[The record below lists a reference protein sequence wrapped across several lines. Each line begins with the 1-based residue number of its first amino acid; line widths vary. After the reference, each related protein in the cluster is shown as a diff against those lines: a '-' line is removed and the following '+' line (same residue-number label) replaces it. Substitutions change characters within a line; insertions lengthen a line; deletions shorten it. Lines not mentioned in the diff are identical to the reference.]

1 MKHQFCLLLASVAVL
16 ASCAKGEYRISGS
29 LKDFRGYGYEV
40 DSVVLYVNGGNVP
53 VANEERIAA
62 AIVET
67 DSFYIT
73 GETDRIFLAE
83 VTFYLKKAGEQ
94 TPFRVPVVLEPGHM
108 TFDLRDVFFAGTP
121 LNNDVLGFRQKLM
134 TSSSVEEALAALD
147 TVMALH
153 KADPVGVL
161 SLSLLVPYISP
172 GQSLSYINELSE
184 EMQQTSIVS
193 DMRVQLEM
201 KGKSSEGQPFI
212 DFEAT
217 YEGRVQRLS
226 DYVVKGK
233 FVLVDFWASW
243 CGPCRA
249 EIPNL
254 INIYNRYKGDK
265 FEVIGV
271 ATWDKPNDT
280 KRAIAEMGIP
290 YPQIMNAQKAG
301 SDAYDIEGIPEII
314 LFGPDGTILKRGLRG
329 EAIEAEVKAVLGL

>member
-16 ASCAKGEYRISGS
+16 VSCAKGEYRISGS
-29 LKDFRGYGYEV
+29 LNDFKGYGYGV
-40 DSVVLYVNGGNVP
+40 DSVVLSVNGERVSSA
-53 VANEERIAA
+53 VIEE
-62 AIVET
+62 
-67 DSFYIT
+67 DSFSIA
-73 GETDRIFLAE
+73 GETSGSALAE
-83 VTFYLKKAGEQ
+83 VTFYLNKSGVQ
-94 TPFRVPVVLEPGHM
+94 SPFSVPVALESGQM
-108 TFDLRDVFFAGTP
+108 TFDLREGFFTGTP
-121 LNNDVLGFRQKLM
+121 MNNDFREFRRKLM
-134 TSSSVEEALAALD
+134 TASSVEEALAALD
-147 TVMALH
+147 TVMAAH
-153 KADPVGVL
+153 KADPAGVL

-172 GQSLSYINELSE
+172 VQSLSYINNLSE
-184 EMQQTSIVS
+184 EMQQTSMIKE
-193 DMRVQLEM
+193 MRSQLES
-201 KGKSSEGQPFI
+201 KGKSAKGQPFI

-226 DYVVKGK
+226 DYVGKGK
-233 FVLVDFWASW
+233 YVLADFWASW

-329 EAIEAEVKAVLGL
+329 ETIEAAVKAVLGL

>member
-29 LKDFRGYGYEV
+29 LNAFKGYGYNV
-40 DSVVLYVNGGNVP
+40 DSVVLHVNEGK
-53 VANEERIAA
+53 IAA
-62 AIVET
+62 AVVEA
-67 DSFYIT
+67 DSFYIV
-73 GETDRIFLAE
+73 GETDGSVLAE
-83 VTFYLKKAGEQ
+83 VTFYLNKAEEQ
-94 TPFRVPVVLEPGHM
+94 IPFRVPVVLESGQM
-108 TFDLRDVFFAGTP
+108 TFDLREGFVVGTP
-121 LNNDVLGFRQKLM
+121 LNNDFRDFRRKLM

-147 TVMALH
+147 TVMVAH
-153 KADPVGVL
+153 KADPVSVL
-161 SLSLLVPYISP
+161 SLSLLVPYVSP
-172 GQSLSYINELSE
+172 VQLLSYINDLSE
-184 EMQQTSIVS
+184 EMQQTSIVR

-226 DYVVKGK
+226 DYVGKGK

-254 INIYNRYKGDK
+254 INVYNRYKGDK

-280 KRAIAEMGIP
+280 KRAIAELGIP

-329 EAIEAEVKAVLGL
+329 EAIEAEIKKALGL

>member
-1 MKHQFCLLLASVAVL
+1 MKHQLCLLLAFVAVL

-29 LKDFRGYGYEV
+29 LKDFKGYGYEV
-40 DSVVLYVNGGNVP
+40 DSVVLSVNDKRLSSAVI
-53 VANEERIAA
+53 EE
-62 AIVET
+62 
-67 DSFYIT
+67 DSFFIA
-73 GETDRIFLAE
+73 GEASGNALAE
-83 VTFYLKKAGEQ
+83 VTFYLKKAEEQ
-94 TPFRVPVVLEPGHM
+94 IPFRVPVVLEPGQM
-108 TFDLRDVFFAGTP
+108 TFDLREGFVVGTP
-121 LNNDVLGFRQKLM
+121 LNNDFRDFRRKLM
-134 TSSSVEEALAALD
+134 TSSSVEKALAALD
-147 TVMALH
+147 TVMVAH
-153 KADPVGVL
+153 KADPVSVL
-161 SLSLLVPYISP
+161 SLSLLVPYVSP
-172 GQSLSYINELSE
+172 VQLLSYINDLSE
-184 EMQQTSIVS
+184 EMQQTSIVR

-226 DYVVKGK
+226 DYVGKGK

-254 INIYNRYKGDK
+254 INVYNRYKGDK

-301 SDAYDIEGIPEII
+301 SDAYNIEGIPEII
-314 LFGPDGTILKRGLRG
+314 LFGPDGTILKRRLRG
-329 EAIEAEVKAVLGL
+329 EAIEAEVRAALGL

>member
-1 MKHQFCLLLASVAVL
+1 MKHHFCLLLASVAVL

-29 LKDFRGYGYEV
+29 LKDFKGYGYEV
-40 DSVVLYVNGGNVP
+40 DSVVLHVDDGNVP

-73 GETDRIFLAE
+73 GKTHRNVLAE

-94 TPFRVPVVLEPGHM
+94 SPFRVPVVLEPGQM
-108 TFDLRDVFFAGTP
+108 TFDLREGFFAGTP
-121 LNNDVLGFRQKLM
+121 LNNDFRDFRRKLM
-134 TSSSVEEALAALD
+134 HMSSVEEALDVLD
-147 TVMALH
+147 TVMATH
-153 KADPVGVL
+153 KADPAGVL

-172 GQSLSYINELSE
+172 AQSLSYINNLSA
-184 EMQQTSIVS
+184 EMQQISMIKE
-193 DMRVQLEM
+193 MRSQLEA
-201 KGKSSEGQPFI
+201 KGKSAEGQPFI
-212 DFEAT
+212 DFEAL
-217 YEGRVQRLS
+217 YDGRVQRLS
-226 DYVVKGK
+226 DYVGKGK
-233 FVLVDFWASW
+233 FVLVDFWAPW

-265 FEVIGV
+265 FDVIGV

-329 EAIEAEVKAVLGL
+329 EAIEAEVKAALGL

>member
-1 MKHQFCLLLASVAVL
+1 MKHQICLLLASVAVL

-40 DSVVLYVNGGNVP
+40 DSVVLHVNDGEVS
-53 VANEERIAA
+53 VVNEERIAVA
-62 AIVET
+62 TVET

-73 GETDRIFLAE
+73 GKTDKSVLAE

-94 TPFRVPVVLEPGHM
+94 SPFRVPVVLEPGQM
-108 TFDLRDVFFAGTP
+108 TFDLREGFFAGTP
-121 LNNDVLGFRQKLM
+121 LNNNFRDFRQKLM
-134 TSSSVEEALAALD
+134 TSSSVEEAIAALD
-147 TVMALH
+147 TVIAAH
-153 KADPVGVL
+153 KADPVSVL

-172 GQSLSYINELSE
+172 SQLLSYINNLSE

-193 DMRVQLEM
+193 DMRSQLEM
-201 KGKSSEGQPFI
+201 KGKSSEGQSFI

-226 DYVVKGK
+226 DYVGKGRY
-233 FVLVDFWASW
+233 VLVDFWASW

-254 INIYNRYKGDK
+254 INIYNRYKGDR

-301 SDAYDIEGIPEII
+301 SDAYNIEGIPEII

-329 EAIEAEVKAVLGL
+329 EAIEAEVRAALGL